1 MTSRLSA
8 LAALFAIVTT
18 ASLAY
23 AANVVGQLP
32 ERRAEAREPAQVVV
46 MPRVEVIAHRD
57 TLAESN

>member
-23 AANVVGQLP
+23 AATVQQQHRAAQNAPVVML
-32 ERRAEAREPAQVVV
+32 ETVVV
-46 MPRVEVIAHRD
+46 NGTHIAS
-57 TLAESN
+57 SN

>member
-32 ERRAEAREPAQVVV
+32 QARAEAGAPAQVVV
-46 MPRVEVIAHRD
+46 LPRVEVVGHRD
-57 TLAESN
+57 TLTASN